1 MDFLEKLA
9 KIEKALD
16 KKEKAIA
23 KVNSA
28 SWEEKKK
35 TKKKKKKE
43 EENVEVLDLNELN
56 K

>member
-16 KKEKAIA
+16 KKEKAVA
-23 KVNSA
+23 K
-28 SWEEKKK
+28 EEKKK

>member
-16 KKEKAIA
+16 KKEKAVA
-23 KVNSA
+23 K
-28 SWEEKKK
+28 EEKKK

-56 K
+56 S

>member
-1 MDFLEKLA
+1 MDFLEKVARLE
-9 KIEKALD
+9 KIAE
-16 KKEKAIA
+16 KKEKAVA
-23 KVNSA
+23 K
-28 SWEEKKK
+28 EEKKK